1 MKRNL
6 AIIAAIFLGV
16 IVVIVM
22 GNIIIVGEK
31 IGEVTHLPVLE
42 YVFYAIMLVA
52 FFIAFIMPLIRIHRA
67 PELPAL
73 QPGESYDE
81 RQLAEMGNLLA
92 KNCGYIPGKEG
103 KRKEHQ
109 HQLKLD
115 LLHARGDVKQM
126 REVVQREMDNRLEGN
141 AKLGV
146 VGINQL
152 IKDWGKTVFMVTAVS
167 QSSKLDT
174 IGMLFMNYKMI
185 ESIIAALGFRPTHS
199 QLFKLYVNILATSV
213 LTFAISESLTNVG
226 DVAPF
231 SVGSLDAA
239 DSADIIDGASD
250 GGLTWTNALKNFKIP
265 GIVVGSATDGAINL
279 LLTLRIGYITR
290 EYIKKG
296 ASQIKGIKAKR
307 AVRLEAM
314 KEAFKTAPAIVAAG
328 TADIG
333 KKAGAMA
340 MEVMKG

>member
-6 AIIAAIFLGV
+6 AIIAAIFIGV
-16 IVVIVM
+16 VVVIVM

-42 YVFYAIMLVA
+42 YVFYAIMIIA
-52 FFIAFIMPLIRIHRA
+52 FFIAFIRPLIRIHRA

-73 QPGESYDE
+73 QPGENYDE
-81 RQLAEMGNLLA
+81 KQLADMGNLLA
-92 KNCGYIPGKEG
+92 KNCKYIPGKEG

-115 LLHARGDVKQM
+115 LLHARGDVNLM
-126 REVVQREMDNRLEGN
+126 REVVQREMNNRLEGN

-185 ESIIAALGFRPTHS
+185 ESIIAASGFRPTHS

-231 SVGSLDAA
+231 SIGSLDAA

-290 EYIKKG
+290 AYIQKG

-314 KEAFKTAPAIVAAG
+314 REAFKTAPAIVAAG